1 MKLGRRGRW
10 VGKATGERGG
20 DVTAKDNDAWRDA
33 TEACLNAVVKLL
45 SQDSAPTKEAAE
57 TALMLADA
65 ANKFSFVPFP

>member
-1 MKLGRRGRW
+1 MGGQSTRRKG
-10 VGKATGERGG
+10 GG
-20 DVTAKDNDAWRDA
+20 DVTAKDNDAWQDT

-57 TALMLADA
+57 TALMLAEA

>member
-1 MKLGRRGRW
+1 M
-10 VGKATGERGG
+10 
-20 DVTAKDNDAWRDA
+20 TAKDNDAWRDA

-57 TALMLADA
+57 TALMLAEA

>member
-20 DVTAKDNDAWRDA
+20 DVTAKDNDAWQDT

-57 TALMLADA
+57 TALMLAEA